1 MSTDK
6 IEYSRLLMKRSTT
19 AGEVPTIPPITAVT
33 LNQFTQTD
41 IFEGEFFLNSF
52 DDLLWIRTENGILP
66 ISLSG
71 STGSTGNQSLTQV
84 LFEGNTTGGYDINIS
99 SGDTIVFSGLSSGST
114 TTLLGLDAS
123 GNTITT
129 SVLGGTQDLEDVLSY
144 GNTTGPY
151 DISVDIGYKV
161 EGQSGGNWVR
171 PETADGHLE
180 INVDNELTIVGITS
194 GVTDVFLSYDPDT
207 KFVKYQTGGAN
218 GTSGSS
224 GVNGTSGSSGSSGVN
239 GTSGSSGSSGA
250 DGTKGDSGTSGSS
263 GVSGI
268 SGTSGSSGVD
278 GSRGESGSSGSSGL
292 SGSSGSSGES
302 GSSGVNGS
310 SGSTGTS
317 GSSGSSG
324 VDGSTGSSGSS
335 GISGS
340 SGSNGLSGVN
350 GTNGSSGI
358 SGSSG
363 SNGTSGSSGVDG
375 SRGESGSSGS
385 SGVNGSDGSAGLN
398 GSSGS
403 SGITGTAGTSGTS
416 GPGGSGTSGSFFQ
429 LNAGP
434 GRFYPAQLVQAA
446 TISATVSPTAN
457 GFILFP
463 FVPARNLSTSATTVE
478 VTTLQTGSTFQIVVY
493 DANSNG
499 DPNNLL
505 WASTTLSGSTTGFK
519 TFTGDYTY
527 SAGTQYWIG
536 LWGGTVGTL
545 RLRGS
550 GGGATGQLAIPSTSL
565 LSGYAN
571 GVTCTQ
577 GTFPTTPTTRT
588 AALSYGNPNCPII
601 QFTIS

>member
-1 MSTDK
+1 
-6 IEYSRLLMKRSTT
+6 MKRSTT